1 MNPRLVRGL
10 DYYNKTVFEIASYD
24 LGAQNSLGG
33 GGRYDGLTET
43 IGGPHIPSAGFGTGL
58 ERVLQAMDKQQV
70 NFPSPPHPTL
80 FLIPMGEAAK
90 QFCFE
95 LICTLRHEMIPCDMD
110 LSGKKMQNGLQMAN
124 HVNAEY
130 CMVIGDQELEFQK
143 AELKN
148 LATRQSVE
156 VLFSELPERIKQLHP
171 S

>member
-70 NFPSPPHPTL
+70 QFPAPPHPIL
-80 FLIPMGEAAK
+80 FLIPIGEAAK

-95 LICTLRHEMIPCDMD
+95 LICSLRHQQIPCDMD

-130 CMVIGDQELEFQK
+130 CMVIGDEELASQR
-143 AELKN
+143 AQLKN
-148 LATRQSVE
+148 LASRQTVE
-156 VLFSELPERIKQLHP
+156 ILFSELMDKIKELDP
-171 S
+171 R